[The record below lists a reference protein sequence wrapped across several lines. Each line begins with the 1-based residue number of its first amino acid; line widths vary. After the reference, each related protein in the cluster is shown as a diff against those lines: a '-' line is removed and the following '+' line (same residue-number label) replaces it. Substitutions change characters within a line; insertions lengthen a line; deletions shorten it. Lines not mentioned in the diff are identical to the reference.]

1 MTLRGPAANTEGGQL
16 SGVIKYLAPTKG
28 RCSAYRSGFR
38 AMANAFKTQGISMR
52 DNSQYDFRTLPI
64 VGTSIQNITDI
75 KNRATLDG
83 VNTLTL
89 TGAAPT
95 SLFAVHN
102 ESVTP
107 VQATTPNFGS
117 GFGVY
122 GSTTDFVTNEDVLWS
137 GNSEFADDEFEEIPF
152 MISWVPGADTAP
164 VQFNWRPDPALY
176 LAVLAGQYTFQ
187 FDTVDFDDAAGGLII
202 DIAVHIAGWKS
213 IMGDPDK
220 RHRRSRKSTKKLTN
234 GSSSKKK

>member
-1 MTLRGPAANTEGGQL
+1 MTVRSVAANTEGGQL
-16 SGVIKYLAPTKG
+16 SGVLRYLAPTKG
-28 RCSAYRSGFR
+28 RCSAYRSGFK

-52 DNSQYDFRTLPI
+52 DNSQYDFRALPI
-64 VGTSIQNITDI
+64 LGTSIQNIADI

-83 VNTLTL
+83 VNSLTL

-107 VQATTPNFGS
+107 VQTTTPNFGN

-122 GSTTDFVTNEDVLWS
+122 GSTTDFVTNEGILWS
-137 GNSEFADDEFEEIPF
+137 GNSDFADDEFEEIPF
-152 MISWVPGADTAP
+152 MISWVPGADSAP
-164 VQFNWRPDPALY
+164 VQFQWRPDPALY

-187 FDTVDFDDAAGGLII
+187 FDTVDFDDASGGII
-202 DIAVHIAGWKS
+202 VDIAIHIAGWKS
-213 IMGDPDK
+213 VMGDPNRK
-220 RHRRSRKSTKKLTN
+220 RTSRKS
-234 GSSSKKK
+234 SKKAATVAKK